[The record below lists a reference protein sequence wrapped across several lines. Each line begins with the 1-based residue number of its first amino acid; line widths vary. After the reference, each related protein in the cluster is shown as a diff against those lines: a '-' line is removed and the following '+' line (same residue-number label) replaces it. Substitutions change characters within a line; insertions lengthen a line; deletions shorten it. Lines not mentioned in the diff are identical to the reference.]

1 MNPFKKNNILISVF
15 LVLVLIL
22 GKGFHQYID
31 LKMEKRNN
39 EEKILGLA
47 RNHISNLLISVK
59 SKDEFLIRE
68 SLRPFISLP
77 FVSGIKIRA
86 KKTDIININ
95 KKNMR
100 IDFCFLKYLLKI
112 EIRIKLDIHLF
123 IQILQKFLSTLRKI

>member
-1 MNPFKKNNILISVF
+1 LNPFKKNNILISVF

-59 SKDEFLIRE
+59 SKD
-68 SLRPFISLP
+68 
-77 FVSGIKIRA
+77 
-86 KKTDIININ
+86 
-95 KKNMR
+95 
-100 IDFCFLKYLLKI
+100 
-112 EIRIKLDIHLF
+112 
-123 IQILQKFLSTLRKI
+123 

>member
-31 LKMEKRNN
+31 LKMEKRNK

-47 RNHISNLLISVK
+47 RKHIGNLLISVK

-68 SLRPFISLP
+68 SLRPFISLS

-86 KKTDIININ
+86 RKVDIININ

-112 EIRIKLDIHLF
+112 EIRIKLDIFLF